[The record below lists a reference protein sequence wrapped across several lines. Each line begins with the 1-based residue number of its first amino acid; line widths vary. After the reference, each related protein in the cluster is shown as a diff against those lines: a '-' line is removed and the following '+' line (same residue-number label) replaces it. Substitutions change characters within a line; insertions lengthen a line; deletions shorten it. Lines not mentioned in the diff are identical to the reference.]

1 MKTLIQKLPKAELH
15 VHLEGTL
22 EGELMLKLAQ
32 KNGIKLPY
40 KNLQEVKEAYNFKD
54 LQSFLDL
61 YYCGAAALQSKED
74 FYLLTKEYLKHC
86 IEDNVV
92 HVEAFF
98 DPQTHTDRGIKFED
112 VLFGIKEAFDEAKE
126 KHNISYLL
134 IPCFLRHLS
143 EEEAFKT
150 YEDIKKYK
158 EHIAG
163 VGLDSSEVGNPP
175 AKFQRVFE
183 QAKKDG
189 FKLVAHA
196 GEEGDSTYIKDAIN
210 LLQVDRIDHGVQILT
225 DEKLMEEFKKS
236 QMALTVCPNSNIE
249 LCVFDKYEDHPI
261 KKMIDFGLNACVNS
275 DDPAYF
281 KGYMNQNFYNI
292 TKALNLDE
300 NDLKT
305 LAKNSFKGSFLPKNE
320 KEKYIKI
327 IDEL

>member
-74 FYLLTKEYLKHC
+74 FYLLTKEYLKRC
-86 IEDNVV
+86 VEDNVV

-98 DPQTHTDRGIKFED
+98 DPQTHTERGIKFET
-112 VLFGIKEAFDEAKE
+112 VLFGIKEAFEEAKE
-126 KHNISYLL
+126 KHGISYFL

-143 EEEAFKT
+143 EEDALKT

-158 EHIAG
+158 SHIKG

-175 AKFQRVFE
+175 AKFQRVFKK
-183 QAKKDG
+183 AKEDG

-196 GEEGDSTYIKDAIN
+196 GEEGDSSYIRDAIN
-210 LLQVDRIDHGVQILT
+210 LLHVDRIDHGVQILT
-225 DEKLMEEFKKS
+225 DKELMEDFKKS

-249 LCVFDKYEDHPI
+249 LRVFDTYKDHPI

-292 TKALNLDE
+292 TEALNLNESDI
-300 NDLKT
+300 KT
-305 LAKNSFKGSFLPKNE
+305 LAKNSFLGSFLDE
-320 KEKYIKI
+320 KSKEAYIQKI
-327 IDEL
+327 DNL